1 MDISLNQLKTLL
13 NYTANGAFA
22 TSAEATRGTL
32 QLGKDGK
39 LENVGRHWFNTK
51 QTVANAQ
58 QNLALRQALVETFRA
73 NNANEDFLVALRD
86 RFGLD
91 ENLLSS
97 GKTDA
102 KGALISTKP
111 LERREIKQIITAFE
125 ATRIKGFVGD
135 YEVLEKPLANGQ
147 GGGNVGDDRLQESE
161 LDPDNPW
168 AQEYLESKKRGESE
182 QKPALQ
188 ESSQKL
194 SESNLDGDDPS
205 VQEGYRELSDSELDP
220 DNPWVQEYLESKK
233 KCGESEQKLPEAE
246 SKIENPFGEDSLGDI
261 SADLAFYGAIGEPS
275 GEELGELAFD
285 SEKDGIAVYVEG
297 DDDDLESLRDNVSD
311 TVKSLEKAQAEDQE
325 IEKRLNLD
333 SNSEA
338 AKAEREFEKLA
349 EEWNKN
355 PNIPH

>member
-147 GGGNVGDDRLQESE
+147 GGGNVGNANPDKGVLENAANLSGGDDR
-161 LDPDNPW
+161 PP
-168 AQEYLESKKRGESE
+168 
-182 QKPALQ
+182 
-188 ESSQKL
+188 
-194 SESNLDGDDPS
+194 ESNLDGDDPS
-205 VQEGYRELSDSELDP
+205 VQEGYKELSDSELDT
-220 DNPWVQEYLESKK
+220 DNPWAQEYLESKK
-233 KCGESEQKLPEAE
+233 RGESEQKLPEAE

-355 PNIPH
+355 PNMPH